1 MPATQLKLRGGTTAE
16 HSTFTGALREVTV
29 DTDKNTIVV
38 HDGTTAGG
46 HPLALETAGA
56 VPDPLSLTSITGT
69 TLTASTTLVINNWTV
84 TESGGALYFST
95 GGTNLMKLDA
105 AGNLDVVG
113 NVNTNQTIS

>member
-16 HSTFTGALREVTV
+16 HSTFTGSLREVTV

-56 VPDPLSLTSITGT
+56 VPDPLSLTSITATT
-69 TLTASTTLVINNWTV
+69 TLGIGSGWTV
-84 TESGGALYFST
+84 TESGGSLYFAT
-95 GGTNLMKLDA
+95 GGANLMKLDA

-113 NVNTNQTIS
+113 NVNTNSTIT

>member
-1 MPATQLKLRGGTTAE
+1 MATQLKLRGGTTAE
-16 HSTFTGALREVTV
+16 HSTFTGAVREVTV

-46 HPLALETAGA
+46 HALALETSSG
-56 VPDPLSLTSITGT
+56 VPDPLVLTSITGT
-69 TLTASTTLVINNWTV
+69 TVDAATTLTINNWTV

-95 GGTNLMKLDA
+95 GGTNFMKLDSS
-105 AGNLDVVG
+105 GNLDVVG

>member
-16 HSTFTGALREVTV
+16 HATFTGGLREVTV

-46 HPLALETAGA
+46 HPLALESAGA
-56 VPDPLSLTSITGT
+56 VPDPLSLNSITATT
-69 TLTASTTLVINNWTV
+69 TLGIGSDWTV
-84 TESGGALYFST
+84 TESGGALYFSRS
-95 GGTNLMKLDA
+95 GTNLMKLDA
-105 AGNLDVVG
+105 SGNLDVVG